1 MSSLAN
7 EDHYSNMMAQSD
19 AIAALRYNPNK
30 SYPSS
35 TLQRKRGSSFTHI
48 FSPSVK
54 EKYHQLAQ
62 LRKNG
67 APLAAQ
73 WSIIQSMAQEEE
85 AGHMYD
91 HKLFSRAYISVVL
104 NACKDVGGVSVS
116 EAIALMP
123 VFGIRYTDLYARCL
137 WQLAKALLYDRAESG
152 TSSSRSGL
160 ILDEMM
166 GVWYLALSARL
177 RRHNTAA
184 KVSTT
189 ARESYDWSFLPP
201 TPALTELLSQRA
213 RNTKHASNLSF
224 TGGLALLLPELR
236 SDHVPQEFYD
246 YASPAFVTLDALRTA
261 SQDVKER
268 YATFAEVLELMSRQ
282 LHIVQIPPALQHE
295 LAIPREESSLVRAE
309 VEGLVRRITGVKF
322 VPRSAGKA
330 EVTVPASIVG
340 TGNGRGEHQDGRQPE
355 VGVIEQLAKARTMK
369 VRETAANAVSDEVV
383 PLGAS
388 PEPVPHSTISVQT
401 ASVTPQPGTKTSQPQ
416 HKQRGKMLFTY
427 EATGEGELT
436 VADGQDVEILETD
449 GGDGWVRVRMVSV
462 KVDEVEGQDG
472 EGYVPASYL
481 EILEPNH
488 PITPM
493 AVHETKTSSAASA
506 DRDGARDMQA
516 ADSQVVVAANEDASA
531 TSQATS
537 QETDASQKVRGEDSI
552 QTSAGTGSVDIA
564 ARDAARDAATDR
576 FTNLRIN
583 RLGQAQQ
590 KQDLNQAENLKREIL
605 EFASHS
611 IVPDKLY
618 DHLLLTLLTLRS
630 PTSAIEVWTHF
641 LGQLAKRGRQPEVKS
656 YTVMM
661 KGTQILRDV
670 PGQEAFWSR
679 MRAAGLA
686 PDVNAWTTRIFGLIK
701 GGRAEDGLKALGE
714 MGGEWVEA
722 VQAKHA
728 REASGPAS
736 KRKAGS
742 KIKAEP
748 EKLSTS
754 QAAALYVSDVDGVPR
769 PTAVTMN
776 AAISALAMRADRHI
790 PKVLA
795 WGRAFGLEPDGT
807 TYNTLLNVSFRHGD
821 IEEAMAIL
829 RRMRESGIETSSDTW
844 IVLLTQVF
852 EGRSMDGLSAEE
864 QRERVMG
871 LIEAGAEGGGSGID
885 AKGYALAIDRL
896 LKGYG
901 NVEAAQA
908 VLGHMIEV
916 TGLQPTP
923 HLYTIFM
930 TYYFSREGGPDLA
943 AVAALWE
950 QIQREHGGRG
960 AKLDGVFY
968 DRMLEGYATYHHV
981 LNSTQEVQALLARM
995 RDEGRRPS
1003 WVALER
1009 VARALAD
1016 RGEWG
1021 VLLGIVDEARAWI
1034 REEDG
1039 GRKVEMLTGDR
1050 TYGQESFWQ
1059 FVVDTG
1065 LLREEGIS
1073 SVAQLRRARTD
1084 ISPMERRM
1092 GISRENST
1100 VQRRRRKT

>member
-1 MSSLAN
+1 
-7 EDHYSNMMAQSD
+7 MAQSD
-19 AIAALRYNPNK
+19 AIAALHYSPNK
-30 SYPSS
+30 FYPSS
-35 TLQRKRGSSFTHI
+35 TLHRKRGSAFTHI
-48 FSPSVK
+48 FPPSVK

-73 WSIIQSMAQEEE
+73 FSVIQSMAQEGD

-137 WQLAKALLYDRAESG
+137 WQLAKALLYDRAG
-152 TSSSRSGL
+152 GLSSRPGL

-177 RRHNTAA
+177 RRQNTTAM
-184 KVSTT
+184 VSTT

-236 SDHVPQEFYD
+236 SDQVSQEFYD
-246 YASPAFVTLDALRTA
+246 YTSPAFVTLDALRSA
-261 SQDVKER
+261 SQDVRER

-309 VEGLVRRITGVKF
+309 VEGLVRRIMGVKF

-330 EVTVPASIVG
+330 EVAVPASIIG
-340 TGNGRGEHQDGRQPE
+340 TGNSGEHQDNRQPE
-355 VGVIEQLAKARTMK
+355 VGVIEQLVKAPSMK
-369 VRETAANAVSDEVV
+369 VRETATSAVSGEVV
-383 PLGAS
+383 A
-388 PEPVPHSTISVQT
+388 PETVPQSTTPVQT
-401 ASVTPQPGTKTSQPQ
+401 ASITPQTSTETSQSQ
-416 HKQRGKMLFTY
+416 HQQRGKMLFAY
-427 EATGEGELT
+427 EATGDGELT
-436 VADGQDVEILETD
+436 VADGQDVEVLETD
-449 GGDGWVRVRMVSV
+449 GGDGWVRVRVGSV
-462 KVDEVEGQDG
+462 KADDVEDQER

-488 PITPM
+488 PITPV

-506 DRDGARDMQA
+506 D
-516 ADSQVVVAANEDASA
+516 SQEIVAANEDASA
-531 TSQATS
+531 TSQATA
-537 QETDASQKVRGEDSI
+537 QEIDGPRAVRGEDNT
-552 QTSAGTGSVDIA
+552 QTSARTSSVDIA
-564 ARDAARDAATDR
+564 ARDAAVDR
-576 FTNLRIN
+576 FTNLRIT

-611 IVPDKLY
+611 ILPDKLY

-722 VQAKHA
+722 VQVKHA

-736 KRKAGS
+736 KRKAGT

-748 EKLSTS
+748 ERLSTS
-754 QAAALYVSDVDGVPR
+754 QAAALYVNDVDGVPR

-829 RRMRESGIETSSDTW
+829 RRMRDKGIETSSDTW

-852 EGRSMDGLSAEE
+852 EGRSMDGLSAQE

-916 TGLQPTP
+916 AGLQPTP

-981 LNSTQEVQALLARM
+981 MNSTQEVQALLARM

-1021 VLLGIVDEARAWI
+1021 VLLGIVDEARAWV

-1039 GRKVEMLTGDR
+1039 GRRVEMLTGDR

-1073 SVAQLRRARTD
+1073 SVAQLRRARTE

-1092 GISRENST
+1092 GILRENST

>member
-1 MSSLAN
+1 MSSLAS
-7 EDHYSNMMAQSD
+7 EDHYSNTMAQWD
-19 AIAALRYNPNK
+19 ATAALRYSPNK
-30 SYPSS
+30 FYPSS

-48 FSPSVK
+48 FPPSVK

-73 WSIIQSMAQEEE
+73 WSIIQSMAQEED

-137 WQLAKALLYDRAESG
+137 WQLAKALLYDRAG
-152 TSSSRSGL
+152 GLSSRPGL

-177 RRHNTAA
+177 RRQNTAA
-184 KVSTT
+184 KISTT

-224 TGGLALLLPELR
+224 TSGLALLLPELR

-246 YASPAFVTLDALRTA
+246 YASPAFVTLDALRSA
-261 SQDVKER
+261 SQDVRER

-330 EVTVPASIVG
+330 EVTVPASIIG
-340 TGNGRGEHQDGRQPE
+340 TGNSGEHKDGRQPE
-355 VGVIEQLAKARTMK
+355 VSALEKLPKAPTVKIRD
-369 VRETAANAVSDEVV
+369 TAANAVSDEAVA
-383 PLGAS
+383 LGAS
-388 PEPVPHSTISVQT
+388 PEPVPHSTIPVQT
-401 ASVTPQPGTKTSQPQ
+401 ASVTPQPETETSQPQ
-416 HKQRGKMLFTY
+416 HRQRGKMLFEY

-436 VADGQDVEILETD
+436 VALGQDVEILETD
-449 GGDGWVRVRMVSV
+449 GGDGWVRVRIVSV
-462 KVDEVEGQDG
+462 KVDDVEGQ
-472 EGYVPASYL
+472 EQVGYVPASYL
-481 EILEPNH
+481 EMLESNDA
-488 PITPM
+488 ITLM
-493 AVHETKTSSAASA
+493 ALHETKTFSAASA
-506 DRDGARDMQA
+506 D
-516 ADSQVVVAANEDASA
+516 SQEVVATNEDASA
-531 TSQATS
+531 TSQATA
-537 QETDASQKVRGEDSI
+537 QEIDGPRTVRGEDNT
-552 QTSAGTGSVDIA
+552 QTSARTSSVDIA
-564 ARDAARDAATDR
+564 ARDAAVDR
-576 FTNLRIN
+576 FTNLRIT

-611 IVPDKLY
+611 ILPDKLY

-736 KRKAGS
+736 KRKAGT

-748 EKLSTS
+748 ERLSTS
-754 QAAALYVSDVDGVPR
+754 QAAALYVNDVDGVPR

-829 RRMRESGIETSSDTW
+829 RRMREKGIETSSDTW

-852 EGRSMDGLSAEE
+852 EGRSMDGLSAQE

-916 TGLQPTP
+916 AGLQPTP

-1021 VLLGIVDEARAWI
+1021 VLLGIVDEARAWV

-1084 ISPMERRM
+1084 VSPMERRM

>member
-1 MSSLAN
+1 
-7 EDHYSNMMAQSD
+7 
-19 AIAALRYNPNK
+19 
-30 SYPSS
+30 
-35 TLQRKRGSSFTHI
+35 
-48 FSPSVK
+48 
-54 EKYHQLAQ
+54 
-62 LRKNG
+62 
-67 APLAAQ
+67 
-73 WSIIQSMAQEEE
+73 
-85 AGHMYD
+85 
-91 HKLFSRAYISVVL
+91 
-104 NACKDVGGVSVS
+104 
-116 EAIALMP
+116 
-123 VFGIRYTDLYARCL
+123 
-137 WQLAKALLYDRAESG
+137 
-152 TSSSRSGL
+152 
-160 ILDEMM
+160 
-166 GVWYLALSARL
+166 
-177 RRHNTAA
+177 
-184 KVSTT
+184 
-189 ARESYDWSFLPP
+189 
-201 TPALTELLSQRA
+201 
-213 RNTKHASNLSF
+213 
-224 TGGLALLLPELR
+224 
-236 SDHVPQEFYD
+236 
-246 YASPAFVTLDALRTA
+246 
-261 SQDVKER
+261 
-268 YATFAEVLELMSRQ
+268 
-282 LHIVQIPPALQHE
+282 
-295 LAIPREESSLVRAE
+295 
-309 VEGLVRRITGVKF
+309 
-322 VPRSAGKA
+322 
-330 EVTVPASIVG
+330 
-340 TGNGRGEHQDGRQPE
+340 
-355 VGVIEQLAKARTMK
+355 
-369 VRETAANAVSDEVV
+369 
-383 PLGAS
+383 
-388 PEPVPHSTISVQT
+388 
-401 ASVTPQPGTKTSQPQ
+401 
-416 HKQRGKMLFTY
+416 
-427 EATGEGELT
+427 
-436 VADGQDVEILETD
+436 
-449 GGDGWVRVRMVSV
+449 
-462 KVDEVEGQDG
+462 
-472 EGYVPASYL
+472 
-481 EILEPNH
+481 
-488 PITPM
+488 
-493 AVHETKTSSAASA
+493 
-506 DRDGARDMQA
+506 MQA

-531 TSQATS
+531 STSQATS
-537 QETDASQKVRGEDSI
+537 QETDGSRTVPGEDSI
-552 QTSAGTGSVDIA
+552 QTSTGTSSLDIA
-564 ARDAARDAATDR
+564 ARDAAIDR

-590 KQDLNQAENLKREIL
+590 KQDLNHAEILKREIL
-605 EFASHS
+605 DFGSRS
-611 IVPDKLY
+611 ILPDKLY

-641 LGQLAKRGRQPEVKS
+641 LAQLAKRGRQPEVKS

-661 KGTQILRDV
+661 KGTQILRDL

-686 PDVNAWTTRIFGLIK
+686 PDVNVWTTRIFGLIK

-714 MGGEWVEA
+714 MGGEWVDA

-728 REASGPAS
+728 REAGGPAS
-736 KRKAGS
+736 KRKAGT

-754 QAAALYVSDVDGVPR
+754 QAAALYVDDVDDVPR

-829 RRMRESGIETSSDTW
+829 RRMREKGIETSSDTW

-852 EGRSMDGLSAEE
+852 EGRSMDGLSAQE

-908 VLGHMIEV
+908 VLGHMV
-916 TGLQPTP
+916 DVAGLQPTP

-968 DRMLEGYATYHHV
+968 DRMLEGYATYHHN

-1021 VLLGIVDEARAWI
+1021 VLLGIVDEARAWV

-1084 ISPMERRM
+1084 VSPMERRM

>member
-1 MSSLAN
+1 MSSLAS
-7 EDHYSNMMAQSD
+7 EDHYSNMMAQWD
-19 AIAALRYNPNK
+19 ATAALRYNPNK
-30 SYPSS
+30 FYPSS
-35 TLQRKRGSSFTHI
+35 TPQRKRGSSFTHI
-48 FSPSVK
+48 FPPSVK

-62 LRKNG
+62 LRKEG

-73 WSIIQSMAQEEE
+73 WSIIQSMAQEED

-116 EAIALMP
+116 EAIALIP

-137 WQLAKALLYDRAESG
+137 WQLAKALLYDRAGG
-152 TSSSRSGL
+152 TSSSQSGL

-177 RRHNTAA
+177 RRQNTAA
-184 KVSTT
+184 EISTT

-201 TPALTELLSQRA
+201 TPALTELISQRA

-236 SDHVPQEFYD
+236 SDQVSQEFYD
-246 YASPAFVTLDALRTA
+246 YASPAFVTLDALRSA
-261 SQDVKER
+261 SNDVREG
-268 YATFAEVLELMSRQ
+268 YSAFAEVLEVMVAK
-282 LHIVQIPPALQHE
+282 LHVLEIPPALRHE

-309 VEGLVRRITGVKF
+309 VEALVKRTMGAKF

-330 EVTVPASIVG
+330 EVVVPASTVG
-340 TGNGRGEHQDGRQPE
+340 TGNGGGEHKDGRQPE
-355 VGVIEQLAKARTMK
+355 VGVIEQLAKARNMK
-369 VRETAANAVSDEVV
+369 VRETAASAVSDKVV
-383 PLGAS
+383 A
-388 PEPVPHSTISVQT
+388 PEPVPLPTTSVQT
-401 ASVTPQPGTKTSQPQ
+401 ASVTPQSETETSQPQ
-416 HKQRGKMLFTY
+416 HQQHGKMLFAY
-427 EATGEGELT
+427 EATGDGELT
-436 VADGQDVEILETD
+436 IADGQYVEVLETD
-449 GGDGWVRVRMVSV
+449 GGDGWVRVRIASIT
-462 KVDEVEGQDG
+462 VDDVEGQER

-481 EILEPNH
+481 EILEPSDAS
-488 PITPM
+488 TQT
-493 AVHETKTSSAASA
+493 AVHEIKTSSAASG
-506 DRDGARDMQA
+506 DRAGARDMQA

-531 TSQATS
+531 STSQATS
-537 QETDASQKVRGEDSI
+537 QETDGSRTVPGEDSI
-552 QTSAGTGSVDIA
+552 QTSTGTSSLDIA
-564 ARDAARDAATDR
+564 ARDAAIDR

-590 KQDLNQAENLKREIL
+590 KQDLNHAEILKREIL
-605 EFASHS
+605 DFASHS
-611 IVPDKLY
+611 ILPDKLY

-641 LGQLAKRGRQPEVKS
+641 LAQLAKRGRQPEVKS

-661 KGTQILRDV
+661 KGTQILRDL

-679 MRAAGLA
+679 MRAAGLT

-714 MGGEWVEA
+714 MGGEWVDA

-728 REASGPAS
+728 REAGGPAS
-736 KRKAGS
+736 KRKAGT

-754 QAAALYVSDVDGVPR
+754 QAAALYVDDVDDVPR

-829 RRMRESGIETSSDTW
+829 RRMREKGIETSSDTW

-852 EGRSMDGLSAEE
+852 EGRSMDGLSAQE

-908 VLGHMIEV
+908 VLGHMV
-916 TGLQPTP
+916 DVAGLQPTP

-968 DRMLEGYATYHHV
+968 DRMLEGYATYHHI

-1021 VLLGIVDEARAWI
+1021 VLLGIVDEARAWV

-1084 ISPMERRM
+1084 VSPMERRM

>member
-1 MSSLAN
+1 MSSLAS
-7 EDHYSNMMAQSD
+7 EDHHSIMMAQSD

-35 TLQRKRGSSFTHI
+35 TPQRK
-48 FSPSVK
+48 SVK

-62 LRKNG
+62 LRKEG

-73 WSIIQSMAQEEE
+73 WSIIQSMAQEED
-85 AGHMYD
+85 ASHMYD

-123 VFGIRYTDLYARCL
+123 VFGIRYTDLYSRCL
-137 WQLAKALLYDRAESG
+137 WQLAKALLYDRAGG
-152 TSSSRSGL
+152 TSLSQSGL

-166 GVWYLALSARL
+166 GVWYLALCARL
-177 RRHNTAA
+177 RRQNTAA
-184 KVSTT
+184 QVSTT
-189 ARESYDWSFLPP
+189 LRESYDWSFLPP
-201 TPALTELLSQRA
+201 TPALTELISQRA
-213 RNTKHASNLSF
+213 RNTKHASSLSF

-236 SDHVPQEFYD
+236 SDHVLQEFYD
-246 YASPAFVTLDALRTA
+246 YASPAFVTLDALRSA
-261 SQDVKER
+261 SNDVRDR
-268 YATFAEVLELMSRQ
+268 YASFAEVLEVMAGQ
-282 LHIVQIPPALQHE
+282 LHVLEIPPALKHE

-309 VEGLVRRITGVKF
+309 VEALVKRTMGAKF
-322 VPRSAGKA
+322 VPRSAGKVEEA
-330 EVTVPASIVG
+330 VPASKVG
-340 TGNGRGEHQDGRQPE
+340 TGNSGEHQDGRQPK
-355 VGVIEQLAKARTMK
+355 VGALEQLANKHTMQ
-369 VRETAANAVSDEVV
+369 VRETVAKAVSDDVV
-383 PLGAS
+383 A
-388 PEPVPHSTISVQT
+388 PEPVPHPATSVQK
-401 ASVTPQPGTKTSQPQ
+401 AYVTPQPETETSQSQ
-416 HKQRGKMLFTY
+416 HQQRGKMLFTY

-436 VADGQDVEILETD
+436 VVDGQDVEVLETD
-449 GGDGWVRVRMVSV
+449 GGDGWVKVRMASV
-462 KVDEVEGQDG
+462 KVDDIEGQEI

-481 EILEPNH
+481 EILEPSDA
-488 PITPM
+488 ITQS
-493 AVHETKTSSAASA
+493 AVHETKTSSAASGY
-506 DRDGARDMQA
+506 RNGARDMQA
-516 ADSQVVVAANEDASA
+516 ADSRVVVAADQDASA

-537 QETDASQKVRGEDSI
+537 QETQGSRTVPGEDSI
-552 QTSAGTGSVDIA
+552 PTSAGTSSVDIA
-564 ARDAARDAATDR
+564 ARDAAVDR
-576 FTNLRIN
+576 FANLRIK

-590 KQDLNQAENLKREIL
+590 KQDLNHAEILKREIL
-605 EFASHS
+605 DFASRS
-611 IVPDKLY
+611 TLPDKLY

-641 LGQLAKRGRQPEVKS
+641 VAQLAKRGRQPEVKS

-661 KGTQILRDV
+661 KGTQILRDL

-728 REASGPAS
+728 REAGGPAS
-736 KRKAGS
+736 KRKAGI

-754 QAAALYVSDVDGVPR
+754 QAAALYLNDVDGVPR

-776 AAISALAMRADRHI
+776 AAISALAMRTDRHI

-829 RRMRESGIETSSDTW
+829 RRMREKGIETSSDTW

-871 LIEAGAEGGGSGID
+871 LVEAGAEGGGSGID

-908 VLGHMIEV
+908 VLGHMVEV
-916 TGLQPTP
+916 AGLQPTP

-1021 VLLGIVDEARAWI
+1021 VLLGIVDEARAWV

-1084 ISPMERRM
+1084 VSPMERRM